1 MTKMANVLKET
12 VRGIDLVP
20 LNDELFSSR
29 ELFLTSTIDHQ
40 SSCELIKS
48 LVYLDRQDNSEITIY
63 INSPGGEVISGLALF
78 DQISMMRSPV
88 RTVCIGTA
96 ASMGAIIFLAGQKRQ
111 MYPHAQL
118 MIHDP
123 SYDRN
128 DISGLKPHEV
138 RQELDK
144 LNEVRKT
151 AAEIISEKTGKPIKE
166 VYKLTANDTFF
177 TAQEAVASGFA
188 DEIVKGV

>member
-1 MTKMANVLKET
+1 MANVIKET

-20 LNDELFSSR
+20 LNDELFSR
-29 ELFLTSTIDHQ
+29 EIFLTSVIDQ
-40 SSCELIKS
+40 QTSCELIKS
-48 LVYLDRQDNSEITIY
+48 LVYLDRQDNSEITLY
-63 INSPGGEVISGLALF
+63 INSPGGEVMSGLAIF

-96 ASMGAIIFLAGQKRQ
+96 ASMGAIIFLAGHKRQ
-111 MYPHAQL
+111 MYPHSQL

-151 AAEIISEKTGKPIKE
+151 MAEIISQKTGKPLRE
-166 VYKLTANDTFF
+166 VYKLTANDTFL
-177 TAQEAVASGFA
+177 TAQEVVDSGYA
-188 DEIVKGV
+188 DEIVKGA

>member
-1 MTKMANVLKET
+1 MANVLKET

-29 ELFLTSTIDHQ
+29 ELFLTSMIDQQ

-48 LVYLDRQDNSEITIY
+48 LMYLDRQDASEITLY
-63 INSPGGEVISGLALF
+63 INTHGGEVMSGLALF

-96 ASMGAIIFLAGQKRQ
+96 ASMGAIIFLAGNRRQ

-123 SYDRN
+123 SYERN
-128 DISGLKPHEV
+128 DISRLKPHEV
-138 RQELDK
+138 PQELDK

-151 AAEIISEKTGKPIKE
+151 IAEIISEKTGKPLKE

>member
-1 MTKMANVLKET
+1 MANVLKET

-29 ELFLTSTIDHQ
+29 ELFLTSMIDQQ

-48 LVYLDRQDNSEITIY
+48 LVYLDRQDNSEITLY
-63 INSPGGEVISGLALF
+63 INSPGGEVMSGLAVY

-96 ASMGAIIFLAGQKRQ
+96 ASMGAIIFLAGIRRQ
-111 MYPHAQL
+111 MYPHSQL

-123 SYDRN
+123 SYERN

-144 LNEVRKT
+144 LKEVQKT
-151 AAEIISEKTGKPIKE
+151 VAEIISEKTGKPLRE

-177 TAQEAVASGFA
+177 TAQEAVDSGFA
-188 DEIVKGV
+188 DEIVKGT

>member
-1 MTKMANVLKET
+1 MANVLKET

-29 ELFLTSTIDHQ
+29 ELFLTSMIDQ
-40 SSCELIKS
+40 QTSCELIKS
-48 LVYLDRQDNSEITIY
+48 LMYLDRQDASEITLY
-63 INSPGGEVISGLALF
+63 INTPGGEVISGLALF

-151 AAEIISEKTGKPIKE
+151 TAEIISEKTGKPIKE

>member
-1 MTKMANVLKET
+1 MANVIKET

-29 ELFLTSTIDHQ
+29 ELFLTSMIDHQ

-48 LVYLDRQDNSEITIY
+48 LMYLDRQDNSEITIY
-63 INSPGGEVISGLALF
+63 INSPGGEVMSGLALF

-151 AAEIISEKTGKPIKE
+151 TAEIISEKTGKPIKE

-177 TAQEAVASGFA
+177 TAQDAVASGFA

>member
-1 MTKMANVLKET
+1 MANVFKET

-29 ELFLTSTIDHQ
+29 ELFLTSMIDHQ

-48 LVYLDRQDNSEITIY
+48 LVYLDRQDNSEITLY
-63 INSPGGEVISGLALF
+63 INTPGGEVMSGLALF

>member
-1 MTKMANVLKET
+1 MANVLKET

-29 ELFLTSTIDHQ
+29 ELFLTSMIDQ
-40 SSCELIKS
+40 QTSCELIKS
-48 LVYLDRQDNSEITIY
+48 LMYLDRQDASEITLY
-63 INSPGGEVISGLALF
+63 INTPGGEVISGLALF

>member
-1 MTKMANVLKET
+1 MANILKET

-20 LNDELFSSR
+20 LNDEFFSSR
-29 ELFLTSTIDHQ
+29 ELFLTSMIDQQ

-48 LVYLDRQDNSEITIY
+48 LVYLDRQDNSEITLY
-63 INSPGGEVISGLALF
+63 INSPGGEVMSGLAVY

-96 ASMGAIIFLAGQKRQ
+96 ASMGAIIFLAGIRRQ
-111 MYPHAQL
+111 MYPHSQL

-123 SYDRN
+123 SYERN

-144 LNEVRKT
+144 LKEVQKT
-151 AAEIISEKTGKPIKE
+151 VAEIISEKTGKPLRE

-177 TAQEAVASGFA
+177 TAQEAVDSGFA
-188 DEIVKGV
+188 DEIVKGT

>member
-1 MTKMANVLKET
+1 MANVLKET
-12 VRGIDLVP
+12 VRGIELVP

-29 ELFLTSTIDHQ
+29 ELFLTSMIDQQ

-48 LVYLDRQDNSEITIY
+48 LVYLDRQDNSEITLY
-63 INSPGGEVISGLALF
+63 INSPGGEVMSGLAVY

-96 ASMGAIIFLAGQKRQ
+96 ASMGAIIFLAGSRRQ
-111 MYPHAQL
+111 MYPHSQL

-123 SYDRN
+123 SYERN

-151 AAEIISEKTGKPIKE
+151 VAEIISDKTGKPLRE

-177 TAQEAVASGFA
+177 TAQEAVDSGFA
-188 DEIVKGV
+188 DEIVKGT

>member
-1 MTKMANVLKET
+1 MANVLKET

-29 ELFLTSTIDHQ
+29 KLFLTSMIDQ
-40 SSCELIKS
+40 QTSCELIKN
-48 LVYLDRQDNSEITIY
+48 LMYLDRQDASEITLY
-63 INSPGGEVISGLALF
+63 INSPGGEVMSGLALF

>member
-1 MTKMANVLKET
+1 MANVFKET

-29 ELFLTSTIDHQ
+29 ELFLTSMIDQ
-40 SSCELIKS
+40 QTSCELIKS
-48 LVYLDRQDNSEITIY
+48 LMYLDRQDKSEITLY
-63 INSPGGEVISGLALF
+63 INTPGGEVMSGLALF

>member
-1 MTKMANVLKET
+1 MANVLKET
-12 VRGIDLVP
+12 VRGIDLVS
-20 LNDELFSSR
+20 LNDELLSSR
-29 ELFLTSTIDHQ
+29 EIFLTSMIDQQ

-48 LVYLDRQDNSEITIY
+48 LVYLDRQDNSEITLY
-63 INSPGGEVISGLALF
+63 INSPGGEVMSGLAVY

-96 ASMGAIIFLAGQKRQ
+96 ASMGAIIFLAGRKRQ

-123 SYDRN
+123 SYERN

-151 AAEIISEKTGKPIKE
+151 VAEIISDKTGKPLKE
-166 VYKLTANDTFF
+166 VYKLTAKDTFF

-188 DEIVKGV
+188 DEIVKGT

>member
-1 MTKMANVLKET
+1 MANILKET
-12 VRGIDLVP
+12 VRGIDIVP

-29 ELFLTSTIDHQ
+29 ELFLTSMIDQQ

-48 LVYLDRQDNSEITIY
+48 LVYLDRQDNSEITLY
-63 INSPGGEVISGLALF
+63 INSPGGEVMSGLAVY

-96 ASMGAIIFLAGQKRQ
+96 ASMGAIIFLAGSRRQ
-111 MYPHAQL
+111 MYPHSQL

-123 SYDRN
+123 SYERN

-151 AAEIISEKTGKPIKE
+151 VAEIISDKTGKPLKE
-166 VYKLTANDTFF
+166 VYKLTAKDTFF

-188 DEIVKGV
+188 DEIVKGT

>member
-1 MTKMANVLKET
+1 MANVLKET

-29 ELFLTSTIDHQ
+29 ELFLTSIIDHQ

-48 LVYLDRQDNSEITIY
+48 LMYLDRQESSEITLY
-63 INSPGGEVISGLALF
+63 INSPGGEVMSGLALF

-166 VYKLTANDTFF
+166 VYKLTANDTFL
-177 TAQEAVASGFA
+177 TAPEAVASGFA

>member
-1 MTKMANVLKET
+1 MANVLKET
-12 VRGIDLVP
+12 VRGIDIVP

-29 ELFLTSTIDHQ
+29 ELFLTSMIDQQ

-48 LVYLDRQDNSEITIY
+48 LVYLDRQNNSEITLY
-63 INSPGGEVISGLALF
+63 INSPGGEVMSGLAVY

-96 ASMGAIIFLAGQKRQ
+96 ASMGAIIFLAGSRRQ

-123 SYDRN
+123 SYERN

-144 LNEVRKT
+144 LKEVQKT
-151 AAEIISEKTGKPIKE
+151 VAEIICEKTGKPLRE
-166 VYKLTANDTFF
+166 VYYLTAHDTFF
-177 TAQEAVASGFA
+177 TAQEAVDSGFA
-188 DEIVKGV
+188 DEIVKGT

>member
-1 MTKMANVLKET
+1 MANVFKET

-20 LNDELFSSR
+20 LNDELFNSR
-29 ELFLTSTIDHQ
+29 ELFLTSMIDHQ

-48 LVYLDRQDNSEITIY
+48 LMYLDRQESSEITLY
-63 INSPGGEVISGLALF
+63 INTPGGEVMSGLALF

-151 AAEIISEKTGKPIKE
+151 AAEIISEKTGKPLKE

-188 DEIVKGV
+188 DEIVKGT